1 MLVTGAELLV
11 RGGGNVALQ
20 LHIPALVVG
29 LTIVAFGTSAPE
41 LTVSVIAATQAS
53 TDVALSNV
61 NGSNLAN
68 ILFVLGLAAMI
79 RPLVVERSLLRREI
93 PVALALQG
101 VVPLVC
107 LDGLFSRLDGLLVI
121 AIGIAY
127 NARLLYTSWGT
138 GGDDAD
144 LDDLEV
150 TDDPLWKNLGFLA
163 IGLVVLVVGADLF
176 VDGAVEIAK
185 WFELSDRFIGLTV
198 IALGTSAPEAATAM
212 SAARQNQVELA
223 VGNSLG
229 SNILNIAMVLGITAQ
244 VHPIDLAAGGF
255 LTDMAAA
262 FAACLLLVPLVM
274 KGSINRLDGA
284 LMSIVYIAYLAFQYF
299 MGPA

>member
-53 TDVALSNV
+53 TDVAVSNV

-93 PVALALQG
+93 PVALLLQG

-107 LDGLFSRLDGLLVI
+107 LDGMFSRLDGLLVI

-127 NARLLYTSWGT
+127 NGRLMYTSWG
-138 GGDDAD
+138 GGADEAD

-150 TDDPLWKNLGFLA
+150 TDDPLWKNILLLV

-176 VDGAVEIAK
+176 VDGAVAIAK

-244 VHPIDLAAGGF
+244 IQPIDLASGGF
-255 LTDMAAA
+255 LTDMGVS

-274 KGSINRLDGA
+274 KGSINRVDGA
-284 LMSIVYIAYLAFQYF
+284 LMSLAYLGYLAAQYF
-299 MGPA
+299 VGPA